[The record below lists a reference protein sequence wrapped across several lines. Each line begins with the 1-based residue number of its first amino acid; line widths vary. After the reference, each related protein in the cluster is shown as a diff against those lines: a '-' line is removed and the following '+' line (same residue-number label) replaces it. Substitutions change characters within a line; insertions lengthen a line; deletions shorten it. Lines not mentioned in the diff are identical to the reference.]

1 MKNVD
6 KHISRIL
13 KQYVKETDHYIKNSK
28 DFVEKC
34 REMKVG
40 TDETLVSYNVT
51 ALYPSVPQEEAI
63 YVFHNEL
70 ISDVDLEKRPE

>member
-1 MKNVD
+1 
-6 KHISRIL
+6 
-13 KQYVKETDHYIKNSK
+13 
-28 DFVEKC
+28 
-34 REMKVG
+34 MKVG